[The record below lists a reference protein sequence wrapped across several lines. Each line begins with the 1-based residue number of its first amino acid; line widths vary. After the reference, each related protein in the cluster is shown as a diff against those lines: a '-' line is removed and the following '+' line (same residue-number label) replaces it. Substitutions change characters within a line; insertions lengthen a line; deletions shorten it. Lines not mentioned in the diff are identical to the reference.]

1 MNLCNI
7 IAAPAQRHA
16 CRTPTTNGDLS
27 MSSFYVRT
35 ALRLAAAALALL
47 ACTGAQ
53 AQVTAGPG
61 AWSANQTWA
70 ADAVN
75 GGNLTGYYYWPSTQP
90 LFAGKRALV
99 LVLHGCSQTAA
110 GDIID
115 STSDKGFN
123 WKTVADQYG
132 AVILAPNATGNVY
145 GSHCWDYTSTSH
157 SRTAG
162 HDGVLLDL
170 VQRFVGNS
178 QYAIDPKQVY
188 VAGLSSGG
196 GETMALACLAP
207 DIFAGA
213 GINAGPPP
221 GTTTLQ
227 IGAVPSGYTA
237 TTAANNCKAL
247 AGSSASA
254 FSSQIASVIWGTSD
268 YTVSQQYGP
277 MDAQAMRLAY
287 GGTYTK
293 GATATVAT
301 GGSNVPY
308 TDSNGKL
315 RTSEITVTGMGHA
328 WPAGTGGQN
337 SNYVDATHVNYPSF
351 VMDFWFKNNLRV
363 ARVAPPSVSACQAG
377 VSGSTVT
384 VSGSGVDAAGSI
396 SSWRVTL
403 DGPSPVSDAAA
414 GSGASFSKAYA
425 NLANGY
431 YTGSVTAT
439 DSGTGLTSSACSIAQ
454 FLVGTAPA
462 LQPPGGLAVG
472 TTTSNSVPLSWNAA
486 GGASG
491 YNVYRNGA
499 RVNASPVTATGYTDG
514 GLAASTTYSYQVSST
529 GSSGES
535 ALSAAVSATTKSS
548 WTCSATS
555 ASNYAHVQAGRAH
568 DSGGYALANGSNQNM
583 GLDNTFYTSSLAQT
597 SPGYYVIGNCP

>member
-1 MNLCNI
+1 MAFTFQR
-7 IAAPAQRHA
+7 AA
-16 CRTPTTNGDLS
+16 
-27 MSSFYVRT
+27 F
-35 ALRLAAAALALL
+35 RLAAAALALASL
-47 ACTGAQ
+47 TNAQ
-53 AQVTAGPG
+53 AQVAAGPG
-61 AWSANQTWA
+61 AWSSNQTWG
-70 ADAVN
+70 ADSVN
-75 GGNLTGYYYWPSTQP
+75 GGNLTGYFYWPSTQP
-90 LFAGKRALV
+90 LLSGKRALV
-99 LVLHGCSQTAA
+99 LVLHGCAQTAS
-110 GDIID
+110 GDIVD
-115 STSDKGFN
+115 GTSDSGFN

-132 AVILAPNATGNVY
+132 AVILAPNATGNVS
-145 GSHCWDYTSTSH
+145 GSHCWDYSRTNH
-157 SRTAG
+157 SRSNG

-170 VQRFVGNS
+170 ISRFVNNA

-196 GETMALACLAP
+196 GETMVMACLAP

-227 IGAVPSGYTA
+227 IGSVPSGYTA
-237 TTAANNCKAL
+237 TTASNNCKAL
-247 AGSSASA
+247 AGTNASA
-254 FSSQIASVIWGTSD
+254 FSTQIASVIWGTSD

-277 MDAQAMRLAY
+277 LDAAAMRLSY

-293 GATATVAT
+293 GSTATVAG

-308 TDSNGKL
+308 TDANGKL
-315 RTSEITVTGMGHA
+315 RTTEITVTGMGHA

-337 SNYVDATHVNYPSF
+337 SNYVDATHVNYPAF
-351 VMDFWFKNNLRV
+351 LMDFWFKNNLRV
-363 ARVAPPSVSACQAG
+363 ARVAPPTVTACQAS

-384 VSGSGVDAAGSI
+384 VTGSGTDTAGTI
-396 SSWRVTL
+396 SSYRVTL
-403 DGPSPVSDAAA
+403 SGPTPVDDAAA

-431 YTGSVTAT
+431 YTGSVTAS

-462 LQPPGGLAVG
+462 LQPPAGLLVAS
-472 TTTSNSVPLSWNAA
+472 TTSNSVSLSWNAA
-486 GGASG
+486 SGASG
-491 YNVYRNGA
+491 YNVYRNGT
-499 RVNASPVTATGYTDG
+499 RVNASPVTATSYTDG
-514 GLAASTTYSYQVSST
+514 SLAASTTYSYQVSST

-535 ALSAAVSATTKSS
+535 ALSSVVSATTKSS
-548 WTCSATS
+548 WVCTATS

-583 GLDNTFYTSSLAQT
+583 GLDNTFYTSTLAQT
-597 SPGYYVIGNCP
+597 SPGYYIIGSCP

>member
-1 MNLCNI
+1 MVSTFKRM
-7 IAAPAQRHA
+7 AA
-16 CRTPTTNGDLS
+16 
-27 MSSFYVRT
+27 
-35 ALRLAAAALALL
+35 RLAAASFALA
-47 ACTGAQ
+47 AFGNAH

-70 ADAVN
+70 ADSVN
-75 GGNLTGYYYWPSTQP
+75 GGNLTGYFYWPATQP
-90 LFAGKRALV
+90 ALGGKRALV
-99 LVLHGCSQTAA
+99 LVLHGCAQTAS
-110 GDIID
+110 GDVVD
-115 STSDKGFN
+115 SSSDGGFN
-123 WKTVADQYG
+123 WKKVADQYG
-132 AVILAPNATGNVY
+132 AVILAPNATGNVS
-145 GSHCWDYTSTSH
+145 GSHCWDYSRTNH
-157 SRTAG
+157 SRSSG
-162 HDGVLLDL
+162 HEAVLLDL
-170 VQRFVGNS
+170 VQRFVNNS

-196 GETMALACLAP
+196 GETMVLACLAP

-227 IGAVPSGYTA
+227 IGSVPSGYTA
-237 TTAANNCKAL
+237 TTAGNNCKAL
-247 AGSSASA
+247 AGTNAGA
-254 FSSQIASVIWGTSD
+254 FSTQIASVIWGTSD
-268 YTVSQQYGP
+268 FTVSQQYGP
-277 MDAQAMRLAY
+277 IDAQAMRLAY

-293 GATATVAT
+293 GATSTVAT

-308 TDSNGKL
+308 TDANGNL
-315 RTSEITVTGMGHA
+315 RTSEITVSGMGHA

-363 ARVAPPSVSACQAG
+363 ARVAQPTVNSCSAS

-384 VSGSGVDAAGSI
+384 VSGTGSDPAGTI
-396 SSWRVTL
+396 SSYRVSL
-403 DGPSPVSDAAA
+403 SGPTPVNDAAA

-431 YTGSVTAT
+431 YTGSVTAF
-439 DSGTGLTSSACSIAQ
+439 DAGTGLTSGACSIAQ

-462 LQPPGGLAVG
+462 LQPPGGLAVAS
-472 TTTSNSVPLSWNAA
+472 TTSNSVTLGWSAA

-491 YNVYRNGA
+491 YNVYRNGT
-499 RVNASPVTATGYTDG
+499 RVNASPVSTTSYTDG
-514 GLAASTTYSYQVSST
+514 SLAASTTYSYQVSAT

-535 ALSAAVSATTKSS
+535 ALSTAVSATTKSS
-548 WTCSATS
+548 WVCTATS

-583 GLDNTFYTSSLAQT
+583 GLDNTFYTSTLAQT

>member
-1 MNLCNI
+1 M
-7 IAAPAQRHA
+7 AF
-16 CRTPTTNGDLS
+16 T
-27 MSSFYVRT
+27 FKRT
-35 ALRLAAAALALL
+35 AARLAAAALALASL
-47 ACTGAQ
+47 GNAH

-70 ADAVN
+70 ADTVN
-75 GGNLTGYYYWPSTQP
+75 GGNLTGYFYWPSTQP
-90 LFAGKRALV
+90 TLGGKRALV
-99 LVLHGCSQTAA
+99 LVLHGCAQTAS

-115 STSDKGFN
+115 GTSDKGFN

-132 AVILAPNATGNVY
+132 AVILAPNATGNVS
-145 GSHCWDYTSTSH
+145 GSHCWDYSRSNH
-157 SRTAG
+157 SRTTG
-162 HDGVLLDL
+162 HEGVLLDL
-170 VQRFVGNS
+170 IQRFVNNS

-196 GETMALACLAP
+196 GETMVLACMAP

-227 IGAVPSGYTA
+227 IGSVPSGYTA

-247 AGSSASA
+247 AGTNASA
-254 FSSQIASVIWGTSD
+254 FSTQIAGVIWGTSD
-268 YTVSQQYGP
+268 FTVSQQYGP
-277 MDAQAMRLAY
+277 MDAQAMRLSY
-287 GGTYTK
+287 GGAYTK
-293 GATATVAT
+293 GATATVAG
-301 GGSNVPY
+301 GGSNIPY
-308 TDSNGKL
+308 TDANGKL

-337 SNYVDATHVNYPSF
+337 SNYVDATHVNYPDF
-351 VMDFWFKNNLRV
+351 LMDFWFKNNLRV
-363 ARVAPPSVSACQAG
+363 ARVAPPTVTACQAS

-384 VSGSGVDAAGSI
+384 VSGSGTDAAGAI
-396 SSWRVTL
+396 SSYRVTL
-403 DGPSPVSDAAA
+403 NGPTPVDDAAA

-431 YTGSVTAT
+431 YTGSVTAL
-439 DSGTGLTSSACSIAQ
+439 DSGTGLTSGACSIAQ

-462 LQPPGGLAVG
+462 LQPPAGLAVG
-472 TTTSNSVPLSWNAA
+472 STTSNSVTLTWSAA
-486 GGASG
+486 SGASG

-499 RVNASPVTATGYTDG
+499 RVNASPITSTGYTDG
-514 GLAASTTYSYQVSST
+514 SLAASTTYSYQVSSL
-529 GSSGES
+529 GASGES

-548 WTCSATS
+548 WTCTATS

-583 GLDNTFYTSSLAQT
+583 GLDNTFYTSTLAQT